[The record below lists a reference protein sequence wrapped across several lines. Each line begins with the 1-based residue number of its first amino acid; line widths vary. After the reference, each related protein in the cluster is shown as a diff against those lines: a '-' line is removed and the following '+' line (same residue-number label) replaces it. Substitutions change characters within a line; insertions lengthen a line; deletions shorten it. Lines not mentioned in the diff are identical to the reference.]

1 MPIRGQKK
9 AYENGGILDEYS
21 VQVGGTKYPILSDK
35 YKGFLSNKTRNGI
48 AKMNKI
54 KKMTDSERS
63 NYLGQCNSV
72 LCLDTDV
79 QKADLGD
86 AKQPANKSKEVKIK
100 DVSVVDGSVNI
111 PMDAIPESIEA
122 LVKSV
127 KTEMPKTAQLEEQ
140 PTQTMA
146 KGGMVY
152 GASHSNGGVDMNIKH
167 SNKKVELEGGEMV
180 VNKISTNNFK
190 QPLKKMNDAGNNLR
204 EAKTQEQKAQ
214 AQAKLKKMR
223 EKLQSFKKGGV
234 IPKGEVKPI
243 DTQTKGL
250 NAQLQKDDKI
260 PDKGMYQVLINK
272 YFTVLDFTRVLAYTK
287 LKNKQV
293 ESMKPEEILETS
305 QDLAQELKISKLKYM
320 GNDVKMLKAQLYELM
335 ALNIGMSRQIEG
347 DKDFNNVGFILDIE
361 SLYGDGSKFNKDK
374 FKQSFMSGGT
384 LPDITDQA
392 KAQEQKTEQTQI
404 VNAGIKSQSVAPLET
419 KPVYGKLPSSMETKN
434 EGSFIEDQKPSTRKM
449 FNLADAVLKYESSN
463 AQRFSKP
470 INEALEEFKIAN
482 IFRFKKDDKP
492 KTFQLF

>member
-1 MPIRGQKK
+1 MFKRPVKVSNQH
-9 AYENGGILDEYS
+9 S
-21 VQVGGTKYPILSDK
+21 VSGKDK
-35 YKGFLSNKTRNGI
+35 
-48 AKMNKI
+48 
-54 KKMTDSERS
+54 
-63 NYLGQCNSV
+63 
-72 LCLDTDV
+72 
-79 QKADLGD
+79 
-86 AKQPANKSKEVKIK
+86 
-100 DVSVVDGSVNI
+100 
-111 PMDAIPESIEA
+111 
-122 LVKSV
+122 
-127 KTEMPKTAQLEEQ
+127 
-140 PTQTMA
+140 
-146 KGGMVY
+146 
-152 GASHSNGGVDMNIKH
+152 
-167 SNKKVELEGGEMV
+167 
-180 VNKISTNNFK
+180 
-190 QPLKKMNDAGNNLR
+190 
-204 EAKTQEQKAQ
+204 
-214 AQAKLKKMR
+214 KKMR
-223 EKLQSFKKGGV
+223 EKLQSFKRGGV

-293 ESMKPEEILETS
+293 ESMKAEEILETS
-305 QDLAQELKISKLKYM
+305 QDLALELKISKLKYM
-320 GNDVKMLKAQLYELM
+320 GNDIKMLKAQLYELM
-335 ALNIGMSRQIEG
+335 ALNIGMSKQIEG

-374 FKQSFMSGGT
+374 FKQNFMSGGT

-434 EGSFIEDQKPSTRKM
+434 EGSFIEVQKPSTRKM
-449 FNLADAVLKYESSN
+449 FNLADAVLKFESSN

-470 INEALEEFKIAN
+470 INEALEEFKVAN